1 MTLRVLLLTVSTCA
15 VFGCQSGSGNPSRP
29 TAADAP
35 VGPVHYTS
43 LVVTGGEFY
52 DTDGNGYRDSTEAG
66 LYLFSESVDR
76 RGPVAVRSPGGSVL
90 IRLLDDQNNPIAE
103 WSFTAQQLEDHYDP
117 STWLGPGYPGLLLD
131 INAVASDR
139 VARTTGLLTCVYI
152 TPQGKK
158 IPSRGPA
165 VVAIGP
171 ISPPR

>member
-1 MTLRVLLLTVSTCA
+1 MTVRILLIVLCA
-15 VFGCQSGSGNPSRP
+15 GVLPGCRSGSGNPQRP
-29 TAADAP
+29 TPSDSP
-35 VGPVHYTS
+35 IGPVHYTS

-76 RGPVAVRSPGGSVL
+76 RGPVAVRSPGGSVR
-90 IRLLDDQNNPIAE
+90 IRLLDDQNATIAE
-103 WSFTAQQLEDHYDP
+103 WSFTAEQLEEHYDP
-117 STWLGPGYPGLLLD
+117 ATWLGPGYPGLLLD

-139 VARTTGLLTCVYI
+139 VAPTTGFLTCVYV
-152 TPQGKK
+152 TPDGKR

-171 ISPPR
+171 ITRPR